1 MQSKLSNFLDK
12 LSVILNKVCKK
23 CHARKKIRA
32 ECKFIGFR
40 NNRFNYRCK
49 ECNEAIEAI
58 KKFSNLLKFRNGD
71 LENFFLLFFFVFSSP
86 FFFVFIPMNIWITRE
101 NLMKLQYRQKKLF
114 TAN

>member
-40 NNRFNYRCK
+40 NNRFNYRYK
-49 ECNEAIEAI
+49 GCNEAIGAI
-58 KKFSNLLKFRNGD
+58 KNFPNLLTFCNGD
-71 LENFFLLFFFVFSSP
+71 LDNFFFVY
-86 FFFVFIPMNIWITRE
+86 FVFSF
-101 NLMKLQYRQKKLF
+101 LF
-114 TAN
+114 FLCLSLRIYG